1 MAELVATSTAAL
13 VAAEATA
20 IVVVKALSW
29 FKVHAKQYWHR
40 LQRWWGGKAKEMQI
54 WSAYKEGRDIIMK
67 EKRHLHH
74 DLKLLLI
81 QDLRTDF
88 RLKYP
93 AHENMFN

>member
-1 MAELVATSTAAL
+1 MAELVATNTAAI

-20 IVVVKALSW
+20 IVIVKALNW
-29 FKVHAKQYWHR
+29 FKAHAKQYWHH

-67 EKRHLHH
+67 ENRNSHH

-81 QDLRTDF
+81 QDWRTEF
-88 RLKYP
+88 KLKYP
-93 AHENMFN
+93 AHEKMFN